1 MQKRLEVLEIENQR
15 LSEVNK
21 QLEIIRQS
29 NSKELTE
36 KEVAINELE
45 KLAKIFKEK
54 IEALSTENKSLY
66 KYIDNMQV

>member
-1 MQKRLEVLEIENQR
+1 M
-15 LSEVNK
+15 
-21 QLEIIRQS
+21 EIIRQS

-66 KYIDNMQV
+66 KYIDNM